1 MFASLNVLKEL
12 QKHYETNPKDPLKGI
27 IWHTQGSGKT
37 ALTYH
42 LTKLIRD
49 FFSPLNKKTK
59 FYFIVDR
66 LDLLEQ
72 AKNEFLKRGL
82 CAHEAENKEDL
93 SQKLKSSS
101 VFENPQGNDEIIV
114 VNIQKFKAPN
124 EEKSPNEDLSD
135 SAPKEIVSK
144 TELQE
149 AAKDNHDLQRVFI
162 IDEAHRSY
170 DPKGCFYANLIECD
184 KTAIK
189 IALTGTPLLE
199 DNAQDKATK
208 NTFGDYLHTYSYAES
223 IKDRHTLKLQLEII
237 EKSYK
242 EKLQAI
248 YRLLQE
254 SITIEDIEVK
264 KETIF
269 NHERYIKE
277 MLFYII
283 RDLLFFRLGNNDEN
297 LKAMVVCFSSK
308 QAKLANLLFN
318 EVQEKVLQE
327 NPNLKI
333 LKKLQSSLILHNEQ
347 EVKEKI
353 YSFKHEDTDIVFVFN
368 MLLTGFDLPS
378 LKRLYIHRELKDH
391 NLLQALARVNRS
403 YNNMSFGYLID
414 FVGIKENYDKT
425 TDDYLKELNQFNQS
439 DSNIKDN
446 LKDMFADR
454 KTLEKDIKNAY
465 DDLFNYPI
473 DDIEGMTSAIVSMS
487 EMNELLK
494 VSRAI
499 NTLKERYNL
508 IRTSNDEKILSL
520 KEKMDIEKISK
531 ISSMLHKKAKQLH
544 ALKNINEPKNP
555 NDLIVLEDLIAL
567 LDFKIEFKE
576 SKELHFKEREEISA
590 KQKQAKEMLEKI
602 PDQQDKEIQ
611 KFYKDFNKDE
621 KEDFFIT
628 LTDKRLPK
636 LAYDELLSYLFEK
649 HFNDNDLHLKLDIIF
664 NRISSNNAELF
675 NTTSTD
681 KTTIALFESIS
692 PYVNEE
698 SKRANFTRVLLDKL
712 KKFNFKQA
720 FLNLQNQQG
729 YDFFAPIFEYLIK
742 DYNNNSGGKYAEYYT
757 PLSIASIIAKLL
769 IDEPT
774 QSVKIYDPSAGTG
787 TLLMALAHQIG
798 TDSCTLYAQD
808 ISQKSLRMLKLNL
821 ILNDLTHSLKNAI
834 EGNTLTNPYHSKEC
848 KGKMDYIV
856 SNPPFKLDFSNE
868 HAEISQNKNDFFLGV
883 PNIPKN
889 DKSKMPIY
897 TLFFQHCL
905 NMLSNKGK
913 GAIIVP
919 TGFIS
924 AKSGIENKIVR
935 HLVDEKLVYGVVC
948 MPSQVFANTSTNVS
962 IIFFQKTPSAKEVVL
977 IDASKLGEEYTENKN
992 KKTRLRTSDI
1002 DLILETFNNKTP
1014 KADFC
1019 ALVSFDEIT
1028 EKNYSLNPGQYF
1040 IIEDTSEKISQAEFE
1055 NLMQQYSS
1063 ELTSLFD
1070 ESQSLQQEILETLKG
1085 VRFE

>member
-12 QKHYETNPKDPLKGI
+12 QKHYGTDPSPKDPLKGI

-49 FFSPLNKKTK
+49 FFSRSNLNKKTK

-72 AKNEFLKRGL
+72 AKNEFSKRGL
-82 CAHEAENKEDL
+82 CVHEAENKEDL
-93 SQKLKSSS
+93 SQKLKNSN
-101 VFENPQGNDEIIV
+101 VFEGSQGNDEIIV
-114 VNIQKFKAPN
+114 VNIQKFKSPN
-124 EEKSPNEDLSD
+124 EEKAPNEDPLD
-135 SAPKEIVSK
+135 SMPKEIISK

-149 AAKDNHDLQRVFI
+149 AAKDSHDLQRVFI

-208 NTFGDYLHTYSYAES
+208 KTFGDYLHTYSCAES
-223 IKDRHTLKLQLEII
+223 ISDRHTLKLQLEII

-277 MLFYII
+277 MLSYII
-283 RDLLFFRLGNNDEN
+283 RDLLNFRRVNNDEN
-297 LKAMVVCFSSK
+297 LKAMVVCFSSA
-308 QAKLANLLFN
+308 QAKLANWLFN

-327 NPNLKI
+327 NPNLRI
-333 LKKLQSSLILHNEQ
+333 LKKLQSSLILHDEQ

-368 MLLTGFDLPS
+368 MLLTGFDLPN

-391 NLLQALARVNRS
+391 NLLQALARVNRP

-425 TDDYLKELNQFNQS
+425 TDDYLKELNQFNQG

-454 KTLEKDIKNAY
+454 NILEKDIKNAY
-465 DDLFNYPI
+465 DDLFDYPI
-473 DDIEGMTSAIVSMS
+473 DDVEDMTSAIVGISGMS
-487 EMNELLK
+487 ELLK

-499 NTLKERYNL
+499 NTLKINYNL

-520 KEKMDIEKISK
+520 KEKIDIEKISK
-531 ISSMLHKKAKQLH
+531 ISSMLGKKAKQLH

-555 NDLIVLEDLIAL
+555 NDLMILEDLIAL

-576 SKELHFKEREEISA
+576 SKELRFKEKEEISA
-590 KQKQAKEMLEKI
+590 KYKQAKEMLEKI
-602 PDQQDKEIQ
+602 PDKQDKEVQKISKELSKLIQ
-611 KFYKDFNKDE
+611 EPLTNDNFDGISHSYSAIISQLKQHKEQTTNLLNKYNNDRAYV
-621 KEDFFIT
+621 IT
-628 LTDKRLPK
+628 HKRLHDR
-636 LAYDELLSYLFEK
+636 LMEE
-649 HFNDNDLHLKLDIIF
+649 N
-664 NRISSNNAELF
+664 IS
-675 NTTSTD
+675 
-681 KTTIALFESIS
+681 
-692 PYVNEE
+692 
-698 SKRANFTRVLLDKL
+698 
-712 KKFNFKQA
+712 
-720 FLNLQNQQG
+720 
-729 YDFFAPIFEYLIK
+729 
-742 DYNNNSGGKYAEYYT
+742 
-757 PLSIASIIAKLL
+757 
-769 IDEPT
+769 
-774 QSVKIYDPSAGTG
+774 
-787 TLLMALAHQIG
+787 
-798 TDSCTLYAQD
+798 
-808 ISQKSLRMLKLNL
+808 
-821 ILNDLTHSLKNAI
+821 
-834 EGNTLTNPYHSKEC
+834 
-848 KGKMDYIV
+848 
-856 SNPPFKLDFSNE
+856 
-868 HAEISQNKNDFFLGV
+868 NDFFLGV

-905 NMLSNKGK
+905 NMLSPKGK
-913 GAIIVP
+913 GAIVVP

-924 AKSGIENKIVR
+924 AKSGVENKIVR
-935 HLVDEKLVYGVVC
+935 HLVDERLVYGVVC
-948 MPSQVFANTSTNVS
+948 MPSQVFANTGTNVS
-962 IIFFQKTPSAKEVVL
+962 IIFFQKTPSAKEVIL

-992 KKTRLRTSDI
+992 KKTRLRPSDM
-1002 DLILETFNNKTP
+1002 DLILETFQKKT
-1014 KADFC
+1014 KKSDFC

-1040 IIEDTSEKISQAEFE
+1040 TIEDTSETISQAEFE
-1055 NLMQQYSS
+1055 NLMQHYSS
-1063 ELTSLFD
+1063 ELASLFD
-1070 ESQSLQQEILETLKG
+1070 ESQSLQQEILETLG
-1085 VRFE
+1085 NLNHD

>member
-49 FFSPLNKKTK
+49 FFSQSNLNKKTK

-82 CAHEAENKEDL
+82 CVHEAENKEDL
-93 SQKLKSSS
+93 SQKLKNSS

-124 EEKSPNEDLSD
+124 EEKAPNEDPS

-149 AAKDNHDLQRVFI
+149 ATKDNHDLQRVFI

-208 NTFGDYLHTYSYAES
+208 NTFGNYLHTYSCAES
-223 IKDRHTLKLQLEII
+223 ISDRHTLKLQLESI

-277 MLFYII
+277 MLSYII
-283 RDLLFFRLGNNDEN
+283 RDLLNFRCVNNDEN
-297 LKAMVVCFSSK
+297 LKAMVICFSSA
-308 QAKLANLLFN
+308 QAKLANLFFN

-333 LKKLQSSLILHNEQ
+333 LKKLQSSLILHDEQ

-353 YSFKHEDTDIVFVFN
+353 YSFKHEYMDIVFVFN
-368 MLLTGFDLPS
+368 MLLTGFDLPN

-391 NLLQALARVNRS
+391 NLLQALARVNRP

-439 DSNIKDN
+439 DSNIKNN

-454 KTLEKDIKNAY
+454 ETLEKDIKNAY

-473 DDIEGMTSAIVSMS
+473 DDVEAMTSAIVGMGA
-487 EMNELLK
+487 MNELLK
-494 VSRAI
+494 VSHAI
-499 NTLKERYNL
+499 NTLKINYNL
-508 IRTSNDEKILSL
+508 IRTSSDEKILSL

-544 ALKNINEPKNP
+544 VLKNINEPKNP
-555 NDLIVLEDLIAL
+555 NDLMILEDLIAL

-576 SKELHFKEREEISA
+576 SKELRFKEKEEISA
-590 KQKQAKEMLEKI
+590 KYKQAKEMLEKI
-602 PDQQDKEIQ
+602 PDKQDKEVQNIS
-611 KFYKDFNKDE
+611 
-621 KEDFFIT
+621 KELSKLLQEPLTNDNFDGISHSYSVIISQLKQHKEQTTNLLSKYNNDRAYVIT
-628 LTDKRLPK
+628 HKRLHDRLMEENISK
-636 LAYDELLSYLFEK
+636 GIFTLLS
-649 HFNDNDLHLKLDIIF
+649 
-664 NRISSNNAELF
+664 A
-675 NTTSTD
+675 
-681 KTTIALFESIS
+681 
-692 PYVNEE
+692 
-698 SKRANFTRVLLDKL
+698 L
-712 KKFNFKQA
+712 KKALDARIFK
-720 FLNLQNQQG
+720 
-729 YDFFAPIFEYLIK
+729 
-742 DYNNNSGGKYAEYYT
+742 
-757 PLSIASIIAKLL
+757 
-769 IDEPT
+769 
-774 QSVKIYDPSAGTG
+774 
-787 TLLMALAHQIG
+787 
-798 TDSCTLYAQD
+798 
-808 ISQKSLRMLKLNL
+808 R
-821 ILNDLTHSLKNAI
+821 
-834 EGNTLTNPYHSKEC
+834 
-848 KGKMDYIV
+848 
-856 SNPPFKLDFSNE
+856 
-868 HAEISQNKNDFFLGV
+868 
-883 PNIPKN
+883 
-889 DKSKMPIY
+889 
-897 TLFFQHCL
+897 
-905 NMLSNKGK
+905 
-913 GAIIVP
+913 
-919 TGFIS
+919 
-924 AKSGIENKIVR
+924 
-935 HLVDEKLVYGVVC
+935 
-948 MPSQVFANTSTNVS
+948 
-962 IIFFQKTPSAKEVVL
+962 
-977 IDASKLGEEYTENKN
+977 
-992 KKTRLRTSDI
+992 
-1002 DLILETFNNKTP
+1002 
-1014 KADFC
+1014 
-1019 ALVSFDEIT
+1019 
-1028 EKNYSLNPGQYF
+1028 
-1040 IIEDTSEKISQAEFE
+1040 
-1055 NLMQQYSS
+1055 
-1063 ELTSLFD
+1063 
-1070 ESQSLQQEILETLKG
+1070 QEILNEEDTLKTAIKVELRDAFKENPSLKDLQKEEKFIAQTLFNELTQNHHQG
-1085 VRFE
+1085 NLHA

>member
-12 QKHYETNPKDPLKGI
+12 QKHYESNPKDPLKGI

-82 CAHEAENKEDL
+82 CVHETENKEDL
-93 SQKLKSSS
+93 SQKLKNSS
-101 VFENPQGNDEIIV
+101 VFEGPQGNDEIIV

-124 EEKSPNEDLSD
+124 EEKAPNEDPS
-135 SAPKEIVSK
+135 STPKEIISK

-149 AAKDNHDLQRVFI
+149 ATKNNHDLQRVFI

-184 KTAIK
+184 KTAVK

-208 NTFGDYLHTYSYAES
+208 NTFGNYLHTYSYAES

-242 EKLQAI
+242 EKLQKI

-283 RDLLFFRLGNNDEN
+283 RDLLNFRRANNDEN
-297 LKAMVVCFSSK
+297 LKAMVVCFSSA
-308 QAKLANLLFN
+308 QAKLANLFFN

-333 LKKLQSSLILHNEQ
+333 LKQLQSSLILHDEQ

-353 YSFKHEDTDIVFVFN
+353 YSFKHKDTDIVFVFN

-473 DDIEGMTSAIVSMS
+473 DDIETMTSAIVSIS
-487 EMNELLK
+487 KMNELLK

-520 KEKMDIEKISK
+520 KEKIDIEKISK
-531 ISSMLHKKAKQLH
+531 ISSMLHQKAKHLH

-555 NDLIVLEDLIAL
+555 NDLMILEDLIAL

-576 SKELHFKEREEISA
+576 REELHFKEKEEISA
-590 KQKQAKEMLEKI
+590 KYKQAKEMLEKI
-602 PDQQDKEIQ
+602 PDKQDKEVQ
-611 KFYKDFNKDE
+611 KISKELSKLLQEPLTNDNFDGISHSYSAIISQLKQHKEQTTNLLNKYNNDRAYV
-621 KEDFFIT
+621 IT
-628 LTDKRLPK
+628 HKRL
-636 LAYDELLSYLFEK
+636 YDRFMEENISKGIFTLLSA
-649 HFNDNDLHLKLDIIF
+649 LKKALDE
-664 NRISSNNAELF
+664 RIS
-675 NTTSTD
+675 
-681 KTTIALFESIS
+681 
-692 PYVNEE
+692 
-698 SKRANFTRVLLDKL
+698 KR
-712 KKFNFKQA
+712 
-720 FLNLQNQQG
+720 
-729 YDFFAPIFEYLIK
+729 
-742 DYNNNSGGKYAEYYT
+742 
-757 PLSIASIIAKLL
+757 
-769 IDEPT
+769 
-774 QSVKIYDPSAGTG
+774 
-787 TLLMALAHQIG
+787 
-798 TDSCTLYAQD
+798 
-808 ISQKSLRMLKLNL
+808 
-821 ILNDLTHSLKNAI
+821 
-834 EGNTLTNPYHSKEC
+834 
-848 KGKMDYIV
+848 
-856 SNPPFKLDFSNE
+856 
-868 HAEISQNKNDFFLGV
+868 
-883 PNIPKN
+883 
-889 DKSKMPIY
+889 
-897 TLFFQHCL
+897 
-905 NMLSNKGK
+905 
-913 GAIIVP
+913 
-919 TGFIS
+919 
-924 AKSGIENKIVR
+924 
-935 HLVDEKLVYGVVC
+935 
-948 MPSQVFANTSTNVS
+948 
-962 IIFFQKTPSAKEVVL
+962 
-977 IDASKLGEEYTENKN
+977 
-992 KKTRLRTSDI
+992 
-1002 DLILETFNNKTP
+1002 
-1014 KADFC
+1014 
-1019 ALVSFDEIT
+1019 
-1028 EKNYSLNPGQYF
+1028 
-1040 IIEDTSEKISQAEFE
+1040 
-1055 NLMQQYSS
+1055 
-1063 ELTSLFD
+1063 
-1070 ESQSLQQEILETLKG
+1070 QEILNEETTLKTAIKVELRDAFNKNPSLKDLKKEEELIIQTLFNELPKNYNQG
-1085 VRFE
+1085 NLNA

>member
-124 EEKSPNEDLSD
+124 EEKTPNEDPSN
-135 SAPKEIVSK
+135 STPKEIISK

-149 AAKDNHDLQRVFI
+149 SIQNSRNLQRVFI

-184 KTAIK
+184 KTAVK

-199 DNAQDKATK
+199 DNVQDKATK
-208 NTFGDYLHTYSYAES
+208 NTFGNYLHTYSYTES
-223 IKDRHTLKLQLEII
+223 IKDRHTLKLQLETI
-237 EKSYK
+237 ETSYK
-242 EKLQAI
+242 EKLQEI

-254 SITIEDIEVK
+254 SITIEDTEVK

-269 NHERYIKE
+269 NDEKYINA
-277 MLFYII
+277 MLSYII
-283 RDLLFFRLGNNDEN
+283 RDLLNFRRSNDNER
-297 LKAMVVCFSSK
+297 LKAMVVCFSSA
-308 QAKLANLLFN
+308 QAKLANLFFN

-327 NPNLKI
+327 NPNLRI
-333 LKKLQSSLILHNEQ
+333 LNKLQSSLILHDEQ

-403 YNNMSFGYLID
+403 YKNMSLGYLID
-414 FVGIKENYDKT
+414 FVGIQENFDKT
-425 TDDYLKELNQFNQS
+425 TDDYLKELNRFNQS

-454 KTLEKDIKNAY
+454 NILEKDIKNAY
-465 DDLFNYPI
+465 DDLFDYPI
-473 DDIEGMTSAIVSMS
+473 DDVEGMTSAIVSIS

-508 IRTSNDEKILSL
+508 IRTSSDEKILSL

-531 ISSMLHKKAKQLH
+531 ISSMLHQKAKQLH

-576 SKELHFKEREEISA
+576 SKELHFKEKEEISA
-590 KQKQAKEMLEKI
+590 KYKQAKEMLEKI

-611 KFYKDFNKDE
+611 KFYKDFSKLLQTPATSQNFEEISHSYDAIISQLKQHKDQTTNLLNK
-621 KEDFFIT
+621 
-628 LTDKRLPK
+628 
-636 LAYDELLSYLFEK
+636 Y
-649 HFNDNDLHLKLDIIF
+649 DNDLSYVITHKRLHDRLMEENISKGIFTLLSALKKALDARIF
-664 NRISSNNAELF
+664 KRQEIL
-675 NTTSTD
+675 
-681 KTTIALFESIS
+681 
-692 PYVNEE
+692 NEE
-698 SKRANFTRVLLDKL
+698 
-712 KKFNFKQA
+712 
-720 FLNLQNQQG
+720 
-729 YDFFAPIFEYLIK
+729 
-742 DYNNNSGGKYAEYYT
+742 YY
-757 PLSIASIIAKLL
+757 
-769 IDEPT
+769 
-774 QSVKIYDPSAGTG
+774 
-787 TLLMALAHQIG
+787 
-798 TDSCTLYAQD
+798 
-808 ISQKSLRMLKLNL
+808 
-821 ILNDLTHSLKNAI
+821 LKNAI
-834 EGNTLTNPYHSKEC
+834 NAELNNAFKKDPSLKDLEKE
-848 KGKMDYIV
+848 KELIV
-856 SNPPFKLDFSNE
+856 Q
-868 HAEISQNKNDFFLGV
+868 I
-883 PNIPKN
+883 
-889 DKSKMPIY
+889 
-897 TLFFQHCL
+897 LF
-905 NMLSNKGK
+905 N
-913 GAIIVP
+913 
-919 TGFIS
+919 
-924 AKSGIENKIVR
+924 
-935 HLVDEKLVYGVVC
+935 
-948 MPSQVFANTSTNVS
+948 
-962 IIFFQKTPSAKEVVL
+962 
-977 IDASKLGEEYTENKN
+977 
-992 KKTRLRTSDI
+992 
-1002 DLILETFNNKTP
+1002 
-1014 KADFC
+1014 
-1019 ALVSFDEIT
+1019 
-1028 EKNYSLNPGQYF
+1028 
-1040 IIEDTSEKISQAEFE
+1040 
-1055 NLMQQYSS
+1055 
-1063 ELTSLFD
+1063 ELT
-1070 ESQSLQQEILETLKG
+1070 QNHHQG
-1085 VRFE
+1085 NPHA

>member
-12 QKHYETNPKDPLKGI
+12 QKHYETDPKDPLKGI

-49 FFSPLNKKTK
+49 FFSPLGKKTK

-124 EEKSPNEDLSD
+124 EEKAPNEDPSN

-149 AAKDNHDLQRVFI
+149 SIQNSRNLQRVFI

-184 KTAIK
+184 KTAVK

-208 NTFGDYLHTYSYAES
+208 KTFGNYLHTYSYAES

-264 KETIF
+264 KERIF
-269 NHERYIKE
+269 NHEKYIKA
-277 MLFYII
+277 MLYYII
-283 RDLLFFRLGNNDEN
+283 RDLLNFRRVNNDEN
-297 LKAMVVCFSSK
+297 LKAMVVCFSSA
-308 QAKLANLLFN
+308 QAKLANLFFN

-333 LKKLQSSLILHNEQ
+333 LKKLQSSLILHDEQ

-353 YSFKHEDTDIVFVFN
+353 YSFKHENTDIVFVFN
-368 MLLTGFDLPS
+368 MLLTGFDLPN

-439 DSNIKDN
+439 NSNIKDN

-454 KTLEKDIKNAY
+454 NILEKDIKNAY

-473 DDIEGMTSAIVSMS
+473 DDVEDMTSAIVGIS

-494 VSRAI
+494 VSRTI

-508 IRTSNDEKILSL
+508 IRTSNDKKILSL

-531 ISSMLHKKAKQLH
+531 ISSMLHKKAKHLH

-555 NDLIVLEDLIAL
+555 NDLIILEDLIAL

-576 SKELHFKEREEISA
+576 SKELRFKEKEEISA
-590 KQKQAKEMLEKI
+590 KYKQAKEMLEKI
-602 PDQQDKEIQ
+602 PDKQDKEIQ
-611 KFYKDFNKDE
+611 KISKDLSKLLQTPATSQNFEEISHSYSAIISQLKQHKDQTTNLLS
-621 KEDFFIT
+621 KYNNDRAYMIT
-628 LTDKRLPK
+628 HKRLHDRLMEENISK
-636 LAYDELLSYLFEK
+636 GIFTLLS
-649 HFNDNDLHLKLDIIF
+649 
-664 NRISSNNAELF
+664 A
-675 NTTSTD
+675 
-681 KTTIALFESIS
+681 
-692 PYVNEE
+692 
-698 SKRANFTRVLLDKL
+698 L
-712 KKFNFKQA
+712 KKALDARIFKRQ
-720 FLNLQNQQG
+720 
-729 YDFFAPIFEYLIK
+729 E
-742 DYNNNSGGKYAEYYT
+742 
-757 PLSIASIIAKLL
+757 
-769 IDEPT
+769 
-774 QSVKIYDPSAGTG
+774 
-787 TLLMALAHQIG
+787 
-798 TDSCTLYAQD
+798 
-808 ISQKSLRMLKLNL
+808 
-821 ILNDLTHSLKNAI
+821 ILNEGYYLKNAI
-834 EGNTLTNPYHSKEC
+834 KAELNDAFKKDPSLKDLEKE
-848 KGKMDYIV
+848 KELIV
-856 SNPPFKLDFSNE
+856 
-868 HAEISQNKNDFFLGV
+868 Q
-883 PNIPKN
+883 
-889 DKSKMPIY
+889 
-897 TLFFQHCL
+897 TLF
-905 NMLSNKGK
+905 N
-913 GAIIVP
+913 
-919 TGFIS
+919 
-924 AKSGIENKIVR
+924 
-935 HLVDEKLVYGVVC
+935 
-948 MPSQVFANTSTNVS
+948 
-962 IIFFQKTPSAKEVVL
+962 
-977 IDASKLGEEYTENKN
+977 
-992 KKTRLRTSDI
+992 
-1002 DLILETFNNKTP
+1002 
-1014 KADFC
+1014 
-1019 ALVSFDEIT
+1019 
-1028 EKNYSLNPGQYF
+1028 
-1040 IIEDTSEKISQAEFE
+1040 
-1055 NLMQQYSS
+1055 
-1063 ELTSLFD
+1063 ELT
-1070 ESQSLQQEILETLKG
+1070 QNHHQG
-1085 VRFE
+1085 NPHA

>member
-49 FFSPLNKKTK
+49 FFSQSNLNKKTK

-72 AKNEFLKRGL
+72 AKSEFSKRGL
-82 CAHEAENKEDL
+82 CVHEAENKEDL
-93 SQKLKSSS
+93 SQKLKNSS
-101 VFENPQGNDEIIV
+101 VFEGSQGNDEIIV

-124 EEKSPNEDLSD
+124 EDISN

-149 AAKDNHDLQRVFI
+149 ATKDSHDLQRVFI

-208 NTFGDYLHTYSYAES
+208 NTFGNYLHTYSYAES

-242 EKLQAI
+242 EKLQEI

-264 KETIF
+264 KEFIF

-277 MLFYII
+277 MLYYII
-283 RDLLFFRLGNNDEN
+283 RDLLNFRRVNNDKN
-297 LKAMVVCFSSK
+297 LKAMVICFSSA
-308 QAKLANLLFN
+308 QAKLANLFFN

-333 LKKLQSSLILHNEQ
+333 LKKLQSSLILHDEQ

-353 YSFKHEDTDIVFVFN
+353 HSFKHKDTDIVFVFN
-368 MLLTGFDLPS
+368 MLLTGFDLPN

-403 YNNMSFGYLID
+403 YKNMSFGYLID

-454 KTLEKDIKNAY
+454 NILEKDIKNAY

-473 DDIEGMTSAIVSMS
+473 DDIEAMTSAIVNISKMS
-487 EMNELLK
+487 ELLK

-508 IRTSNDEKILSL
+508 IRTSNDKKILSL
-520 KEKMDIEKISK
+520 KEKMDIEKIHK
-531 ISSMLHKKAKQLH
+531 ISSMLHKKAKHLH

-576 SKELHFKEREEISA
+576 SKELRFKEKKEINA
-590 KQKQAKEMLEKI
+590 KYKQAKEMLEKI
-602 PDQQDKEIQ
+602 PDKQDKEIQ
-611 KFYKDFNKDE
+611 KISKELSKLIQTPATSQNFDGISHSYSAIISQLKQHQEQTTHLLNK
-621 KEDFFIT
+621 
-628 LTDKRLPK
+628 
-636 LAYDELLSYLFEK
+636 Y
-649 HFNDNDLHLKLDIIF
+649 DNDLAYAITHKRLHERLHKRLMEENISDPVGIFTILSALKSAIDE
-664 NRISSNNAELF
+664 RIS
-675 NTTSTD
+675 
-681 KTTIALFESIS
+681 
-692 PYVNEE
+692 
-698 SKRANFTRVLLDKL
+698 KR
-712 KKFNFKQA
+712 
-720 FLNLQNQQG
+720 
-729 YDFFAPIFEYLIK
+729 
-742 DYNNNSGGKYAEYYT
+742 
-757 PLSIASIIAKLL
+757 
-769 IDEPT
+769 
-774 QSVKIYDPSAGTG
+774 
-787 TLLMALAHQIG
+787 
-798 TDSCTLYAQD
+798 
-808 ISQKSLRMLKLNL
+808 
-821 ILNDLTHSLKNAI
+821 
-834 EGNTLTNPYHSKEC
+834 
-848 KGKMDYIV
+848 
-856 SNPPFKLDFSNE
+856 
-868 HAEISQNKNDFFLGV
+868 
-883 PNIPKN
+883 
-889 DKSKMPIY
+889 
-897 TLFFQHCL
+897 
-905 NMLSNKGK
+905 
-913 GAIIVP
+913 
-919 TGFIS
+919 
-924 AKSGIENKIVR
+924 
-935 HLVDEKLVYGVVC
+935 
-948 MPSQVFANTSTNVS
+948 
-962 IIFFQKTPSAKEVVL
+962 
-977 IDASKLGEEYTENKN
+977 
-992 KKTRLRTSDI
+992 
-1002 DLILETFNNKTP
+1002 
-1014 KADFC
+1014 
-1019 ALVSFDEIT
+1019 
-1028 EKNYSLNPGQYF
+1028 
-1040 IIEDTSEKISQAEFE
+1040 
-1055 NLMQQYSS
+1055 
-1063 ELTSLFD
+1063 
-1070 ESQSLQQEILETLKG
+1070 QEILNEETTLKTAIKAELRDAFKEYPSLKDLQKEKEFITQTLFNELTQNHHQG
-1085 VRFE
+1085 NLNA

>member
-124 EEKSPNEDLSD
+124 EEKSPNEDPSN
-135 SAPKEIVSK
+135 SAPKEIISK

-149 AAKDNHDLQRVFI
+149 SIQNSRNLQRVFI

-208 NTFGDYLHTYSYAES
+208 NTFGNYLHTYSYTES
-223 IKDRHTLKLQLEII
+223 IKDRHTLKLQLETI
-237 EKSYK
+237 ETSYK
-242 EKLQAI
+242 EKLQEI

-269 NHERYIKE
+269 NDEKYIKE

-297 LKAMVVCFSSK
+297 LKAMVVCFSSA
-308 QAKLANLLFN
+308 QARLANLFFN

-327 NPNLKI
+327 NPNLRI
-333 LKKLQSSLILHNEQ
+333 LKKLQSSLILHDEQ

-353 YSFKHEDTDIVFVFN
+353 HSFKHEDTDIVFVFN

-414 FVGIKENYDKT
+414 FVGIQENFDKT
-425 TDDYLKELNQFNQS
+425 TDDYLKELNRFNQSGAHS
-439 DSNIKDN
+439 DSNIKDI
-446 LKDMFADR
+446 FADR

-473 DDIEGMTSAIVSMS
+473 DDVEDMTSAIVNISA
-487 EMNELLK
+487 MNELLK
-494 VSRAI
+494 VSHAI

-508 IRTSNDEKILSL
+508 IRTSSDEKILSL
-520 KEKMDIEKISK
+520 KEKMDIEKINK
-531 ISSMLHKKAKQLH
+531 ISSMLHQKAKQLH
-544 ALKNINEPKNP
+544 ALKNINDPKNP

-576 SKELHFKEREEISA
+576 RKELRFKEREEISA
-590 KQKQAKEMLEKI
+590 KQKQAKEILEKI

-611 KFYKDFNKDE
+611 KFYKDFSKLLQTPATSQNFEEISHSYDAIISQLKQHKEQTTNLLNK
-621 KEDFFIT
+621 
-628 LTDKRLPK
+628 
-636 LAYDELLSYLFEK
+636 Y
-649 HFNDNDLHLKLDIIF
+649 DNDLSYAITHKRLHERLIMEENISNQEGIFTLLIALKKALDA
-664 NRISSNNAELF
+664 RISKRQEIL
-675 NTTSTD
+675 
-681 KTTIALFESIS
+681 
-692 PYVNEE
+692 NEE
-698 SKRANFTRVLLDKL
+698 T
-712 KKFNFKQA
+712 
-720 FLNLQNQQG
+720 
-729 YDFFAPIFEYLIK
+729 
-742 DYNNNSGGKYAEYYT
+742 T
-757 PLSIASIIAKLL
+757 
-769 IDEPT
+769 
-774 QSVKIYDPSAGTG
+774 
-787 TLLMALAHQIG
+787 
-798 TDSCTLYAQD
+798 
-808 ISQKSLRMLKLNL
+808 
-821 ILNDLTHSLKNAI
+821 LKNAI
-834 EGNTLTNPYHSKEC
+834 KVELR
-848 KGKMDYIV
+848 DA
-856 SNPPFKLDFSNE
+856 F
-868 HAEISQNKNDFFLGV
+868 NKNPSLKDLEKEKEFITQTLFNEL
-883 PNIPKN
+883 PKN
-889 DKSKMPIY
+889 Y
-897 TLFFQHCL
+897 NQGNL
-905 NMLSNKGK
+905 N
-913 GAIIVP
+913 A
-919 TGFIS
+919 
-924 AKSGIENKIVR
+924 
-935 HLVDEKLVYGVVC
+935 
-948 MPSQVFANTSTNVS
+948 
-962 IIFFQKTPSAKEVVL
+962 
-977 IDASKLGEEYTENKN
+977 
-992 KKTRLRTSDI
+992 
-1002 DLILETFNNKTP
+1002 
-1014 KADFC
+1014 
-1019 ALVSFDEIT
+1019 
-1028 EKNYSLNPGQYF
+1028 
-1040 IIEDTSEKISQAEFE
+1040 
-1055 NLMQQYSS
+1055 
-1063 ELTSLFD
+1063 
-1070 ESQSLQQEILETLKG
+1070 
-1085 VRFE
+1085 

>member
-49 FFSPLNKKTK
+49 FFSRSNLNKKTK

-82 CAHEAENKEDL
+82 EVHEAENKEDL
-93 SQKLKSSS
+93 SQKLKNSS
-101 VFENPQGNDEIIV
+101 VFEGPQGNDEIIV

-124 EEKSPNEDLSD
+124 EDPS
-135 SAPKEIVSK
+135 SAPKEIISK

-149 AAKDNHDLQRVFI
+149 ATKDNHDLQRVFI

-184 KTAIK
+184 KTAVK

-208 NTFGDYLHTYSYAES
+208 KTFGNYLHTYSYTES
-223 IKDRHTLKLQLEII
+223 IKDGHTLTLQLEII

-242 EKLQAI
+242 EKLQEI

-283 RDLLFFRLGNNDEN
+283 RDLLNSRRVNNDEN
-297 LKAMVVCFSSK
+297 LKAMVVCFSSA

-333 LKKLQSSLILHNEQ
+333 LKKLQSSLILHDEQ

-353 YSFKHEDTDIVFVFN
+353 YSFKHGDTDIVFVFN

-454 KTLEKDIKNAY
+454 ETLEKDIKNAY

-473 DDIEGMTSAIVSMS
+473 DDIEAMTSTIVNISA
-487 EMNELLK
+487 MNELLK
-494 VSRAI
+494 VSQAI

-520 KEKMDIEKISK
+520 KEKMDIEKINK
-531 ISSMLHKKAKQLH
+531 ISSMLHQKAKQLH

-576 SKELHFKEREEISA
+576 RKELHFKEKEEISA
-590 KQKQAKEMLEKI
+590 KYKQAKEMLEKI
-602 PDQQDKEIQ
+602 PDKQDKEIQ
-611 KFYKDFNKDE
+611 KFYKDFSKLLQTPATSQNFEEISHSYDAIISQLKQHKEQTTHLLNK
-621 KEDFFIT
+621 
-628 LTDKRLPK
+628 
-636 LAYDELLSYLFEK
+636 Y
-649 HFNDNDLHLKLDIIF
+649 DNDLSYAITHQHLHKRLMEQNIDNPAGIF
-664 NRISSNNAELF
+664 TLLSALKKAIDARIFKRQEIL
-675 NTTSTD
+675 
-681 KTTIALFESIS
+681 
-692 PYVNEE
+692 NEE
-698 SKRANFTRVLLDKL
+698 
-712 KKFNFKQA
+712 
-720 FLNLQNQQG
+720 
-729 YDFFAPIFEYLIK
+729 
-742 DYNNNSGGKYAEYYT
+742 YY
-757 PLSIASIIAKLL
+757 
-769 IDEPT
+769 
-774 QSVKIYDPSAGTG
+774 
-787 TLLMALAHQIG
+787 
-798 TDSCTLYAQD
+798 
-808 ISQKSLRMLKLNL
+808 
-821 ILNDLTHSLKNAI
+821 LKNAI
-834 EGNTLTNPYHSKEC
+834 KAELNDAFKKDPSLKDLEKE
-848 KGKMDYIV
+848 KELIV
-856 SNPPFKLDFSNE
+856 
-868 HAEISQNKNDFFLGV
+868 Q
-883 PNIPKN
+883 
-889 DKSKMPIY
+889 
-897 TLFFQHCL
+897 TLF
-905 NMLSNKGK
+905 N
-913 GAIIVP
+913 
-919 TGFIS
+919 
-924 AKSGIENKIVR
+924 
-935 HLVDEKLVYGVVC
+935 
-948 MPSQVFANTSTNVS
+948 
-962 IIFFQKTPSAKEVVL
+962 
-977 IDASKLGEEYTENKN
+977 
-992 KKTRLRTSDI
+992 
-1002 DLILETFNNKTP
+1002 
-1014 KADFC
+1014 
-1019 ALVSFDEIT
+1019 
-1028 EKNYSLNPGQYF
+1028 
-1040 IIEDTSEKISQAEFE
+1040 
-1055 NLMQQYSS
+1055 
-1063 ELTSLFD
+1063 ELTQNHHQGNSHA
-1070 ESQSLQQEILETLKG
+1070 
-1085 VRFE
+1085 

>member
-1 MFASLNVLKEL
+1 MPYNEITRVQIPALMHLAKLGYDFINSKENKPNLDTATNILTDSFTQAFERLNPNKNAKDVLAEMKKRLNYDDLGKSFYEYLLKSENQIIDFDNPNNNLYEMMTELPYKSLRTDITLFINGLPLVNIEVKQPYAGQGIKEERNRHIKRYKNPENKVFYNLAQIWLFSDNLPYDENNPDQGAFYSASYSPIFQRFIEADKPDITPPPPENDQNHQNHQNHRSLEEIQKCILNEFNLKDTDTLESPKDTPTNSLLTSFCSQKRLCFILKYGISFLQEKSEFKKHIWRYAQMFASLNVLKEL
-12 QKHYETNPKDPLKGI
+12 QKHYGTNPNPKDPLKGI

-49 FFSPLNKKTK
+49 FFSPLGKKTK

-82 CAHEAENKEDL
+82 QAHEAKNKEDL

-124 EEKSPNEDLSD
+124 EEKAPNEDPS
-135 SAPKEIVSK
+135 SAPKEIISK

-149 AAKDNHDLQRVFI
+149 LTQNSHDLQRVFI

-208 NTFGDYLHTYSYAES
+208 NTFGNYLHAYSYAES

-283 RDLLFFRLGNNDEN
+283 RDLLNFRRVNNDEN
-297 LKAMVVCFSSK
+297 LKAMVVCFSSA

-327 NPNLKI
+327 NPNLRI
-333 LKKLQSSLILHNEQ
+333 LKKLQSSLILHDEQ

-353 YSFKHEDTDIVFVFN
+353 YSFKHGDTDIVFVFN
-368 MLLTGFDLPS
+368 MLLTGFDLPN

-439 DSNIKDN
+439 DSNVKDN

-454 KTLEKDIKNAY
+454 EVLEKDIKNAY

-473 DDIEGMTSAIVSMS
+473 DDIEAMTSTIVNISK
-487 EMNELLK
+487 MNELLK

-520 KEKMDIEKISK
+520 KEKIDIEKISK
-531 ISSMLHKKAKQLH
+531 ISSMLGKKAKQLH

-576 SKELHFKEREEISA
+576 SKELHFKEKEEISA
-590 KQKQAKEMLEKI
+590 KYKQAKEMLEKI
-602 PDQQDKEIQ
+602 PDKQDKEVQKISKDLSKLIQ
-611 KFYKDFNKDE
+611 EPLTNHNFDGISHSYSAIISQLKQHKEQTTNLLNKYNNDRAYV
-621 KEDFFIT
+621 IT
-628 LTDKRLPK
+628 HKRLHDRLMEENISK
-636 LAYDELLSYLFEK
+636 GIFTLLSE
-649 HFNDNDLHLKLDIIF
+649 LKKAIDE
-664 NRISSNNAELF
+664 RIS
-675 NTTSTD
+675 
-681 KTTIALFESIS
+681 
-692 PYVNEE
+692 
-698 SKRANFTRVLLDKL
+698 KR
-712 KKFNFKQA
+712 
-720 FLNLQNQQG
+720 
-729 YDFFAPIFEYLIK
+729 
-742 DYNNNSGGKYAEYYT
+742 
-757 PLSIASIIAKLL
+757 
-769 IDEPT
+769 
-774 QSVKIYDPSAGTG
+774 
-787 TLLMALAHQIG
+787 
-798 TDSCTLYAQD
+798 
-808 ISQKSLRMLKLNL
+808 
-821 ILNDLTHSLKNAI
+821 
-834 EGNTLTNPYHSKEC
+834 
-848 KGKMDYIV
+848 
-856 SNPPFKLDFSNE
+856 
-868 HAEISQNKNDFFLGV
+868 
-883 PNIPKN
+883 
-889 DKSKMPIY
+889 
-897 TLFFQHCL
+897 
-905 NMLSNKGK
+905 
-913 GAIIVP
+913 
-919 TGFIS
+919 
-924 AKSGIENKIVR
+924 
-935 HLVDEKLVYGVVC
+935 
-948 MPSQVFANTSTNVS
+948 
-962 IIFFQKTPSAKEVVL
+962 
-977 IDASKLGEEYTENKN
+977 
-992 KKTRLRTSDI
+992 
-1002 DLILETFNNKTP
+1002 
-1014 KADFC
+1014 
-1019 ALVSFDEIT
+1019 
-1028 EKNYSLNPGQYF
+1028 
-1040 IIEDTSEKISQAEFE
+1040 
-1055 NLMQQYSS
+1055 
-1063 ELTSLFD
+1063 
-1070 ESQSLQQEILETLKG
+1070 QEILEEKDYLENAIKVELREVFKKNPSLKDLEKETELIIQTLFNELTQNHHQG
-1085 VRFE
+1085 NSHAQ

>member
-1 MFASLNVLKEL
+1 MPYNEITRVQIPALMHLAKLGYNFISQKDKPNLDTATNILTDSFTQAFNQLNPNPTKNAKETLIEMKKRLNYDDLGKSFYEYLLKSEHQILDFDNPNNNLYEMMAELPYKSFRPDTTLFINGLPLVNIEVKQPYAEKGIKEEKDRHIKRYENPENKVFYNLAQIWLFSDNLPYDENNPDQGAFYSASYSPIFQRFVEANKLDITPPPRKNDENHQNHQNHRSLEEIQKSVLNEFNLKDTDTLKSPKDTPTNSLLTSFCSKKRLCFILKYGISFLKEKSEFKKHIWRYAQMFASLNVLKEL

-124 EEKSPNEDLSD
+124 EEKDPNEDPSN

-149 AAKDNHDLQRVFI
+149 SIQNSRNLQRVFI

-208 NTFGDYLHTYSYAES
+208 NTFGNYLHTYSYTES
-223 IKDRHTLKLQLEII
+223 IKDKHTLKLQLESI
-237 EKSYK
+237 ETSYK
-242 EKLQAI
+242 EKLQEI

-254 SITIEDIEVK
+254 SITIEDTEVK

-269 NHERYIKE
+269 NDEKYINA

-283 RDLLFFRLGNNDEN
+283 RDLLDFRRLNDDER

-308 QAKLANLLFN
+308 QARLANCLFN
-318 EVQEKVLQE
+318 EVQERVLQE
-327 NPNLKI
+327 NPNLRI
-333 LKKLQSSLILHNEQ
+333 LNKLKSSLILHDEQ

-353 YSFKHEDTDIVFVFN
+353 YSFKHKDTDIVFVFN
-368 MLLTGFDLPS
+368 MLLTGFDLPN

-391 NLLQALARVNRS
+391 NLLQALARVNRP

-439 DSNIKDN
+439 NSNIKDN

-454 KTLEKDIKNAY
+454 NILEKDIKNAY

-473 DDIEGMTSAIVSMS
+473 DDIEAMTSTIVGIS

-494 VSRAI
+494 VSHAI

-508 IRTSNDEKILSL
+508 IRTSSDEKILSL

-555 NDLIVLEDLIAL
+555 NDLMILEDLIAL

-576 SKELHFKEREEISA
+576 SKELRFKEKEEISA
-590 KQKQAKEMLEKI
+590 KYKQAKEMLEKI
-602 PDQQDKEIQ
+602 PDKQDKEVQKISKELSKLIQ
-611 KFYKDFNKDE
+611 EPLTNHNFDGISHSYSVIISQLKQHKEQTTNLLNKYNNDRAYV
-621 KEDFFIT
+621 IT
-628 LTDKRLPK
+628 HKRLHDRLMEQNIYNP
-636 LAYDELLSYLFEK
+636 AGIFTLLSA
-649 HFNDNDLHLKLDIIF
+649 LKKAIDGRIF
-664 NRISSNNAELF
+664 KRQEIL
-675 NTTSTD
+675 
-681 KTTIALFESIS
+681 
-692 PYVNEE
+692 NEE
-698 SKRANFTRVLLDKL
+698 
-712 KKFNFKQA
+712 
-720 FLNLQNQQG
+720 
-729 YDFFAPIFEYLIK
+729 
-742 DYNNNSGGKYAEYYT
+742 YY
-757 PLSIASIIAKLL
+757 
-769 IDEPT
+769 
-774 QSVKIYDPSAGTG
+774 
-787 TLLMALAHQIG
+787 
-798 TDSCTLYAQD
+798 
-808 ISQKSLRMLKLNL
+808 
-821 ILNDLTHSLKNAI
+821 LKNAI
-834 EGNTLTNPYHSKEC
+834 KAELNDAFKKDPSLKDLEKE
-848 KGKMDYIV
+848 KELIV
-856 SNPPFKLDFSNE
+856 
-868 HAEISQNKNDFFLGV
+868 Q
-883 PNIPKN
+883 
-889 DKSKMPIY
+889 
-897 TLFFQHCL
+897 TLF
-905 NMLSNKGK
+905 N
-913 GAIIVP
+913 
-919 TGFIS
+919 
-924 AKSGIENKIVR
+924 
-935 HLVDEKLVYGVVC
+935 
-948 MPSQVFANTSTNVS
+948 
-962 IIFFQKTPSAKEVVL
+962 
-977 IDASKLGEEYTENKN
+977 
-992 KKTRLRTSDI
+992 
-1002 DLILETFNNKTP
+1002 
-1014 KADFC
+1014 
-1019 ALVSFDEIT
+1019 
-1028 EKNYSLNPGQYF
+1028 
-1040 IIEDTSEKISQAEFE
+1040 
-1055 NLMQQYSS
+1055 
-1063 ELTSLFD
+1063 ELTQNHHQGNSHA
-1070 ESQSLQQEILETLKG
+1070 
-1085 VRFE
+1085 

>member
-1 MFASLNVLKEL
+1 PPPENDESHQNHRSLEELQKRILKEFNLKDTDTPKSPKDTPTNPFLTSFCSPKRLCFILKYGISFLKEKSEFKKHIWRYAQMFASLNVLKGL

-82 CAHEAENKEDL
+82 CVHEAENKEDL
-93 SQKLKSSS
+93 SQKLKNAS
-101 VFENPQGNDEIIV
+101 VFEGPQGNDEIIV
-114 VNIQKFKAPN
+114 VNIQKFKSPN
-124 EEKSPNEDLSD
+124 EEKAPNEDPS

-149 AAKDNHDLQRVFI
+149 ATKDNHDLQRVFI

-208 NTFGDYLHTYSYAES
+208 NTFGNYLHTYSYAES

-242 EKLQAI
+242 EKLQKI

-277 MLFYII
+277 MLYYII
-283 RDLLFFRLGNNDEN
+283 RDLLNFRRVNNDEN
-297 LKAMVVCFSSK
+297 LKAMVVCFSST
-308 QAKLANLLFN
+308 QARLANLLFN

-333 LKKLQSSLILHNEQ
+333 LKKLQSSLILHDKQ

-454 KTLEKDIKNAY
+454 EVLEKDIKNAY
-465 DDLFNYPI
+465 DDLFDYPI
-473 DDIEGMTSAIVSMS
+473 DDIEAMTSTIVNISGMS
-487 EMNELLK
+487 ELLK
-494 VSRAI
+494 VSQAI

-508 IRTSNDEKILSL
+508 IRTSSDEKILSL

-531 ISSMLHKKAKQLH
+531 ISSMLSKKAKQLH

-555 NDLIVLEDLIAL
+555 NDLMILEDLIAL

-576 SKELHFKEREEISA
+576 SKELHFKEKEEISA
-590 KQKQAKEMLEKI
+590 KYKQAKEMLEKI
-602 PDQQDKEIQ
+602 PDKQDKEVQKISKDLSKLIQ
-611 KFYKDFNKDE
+611 EPLTNHNFDGISHSYSVIISQLKQHKEQTTNLFNKYNNDRAYV
-621 KEDFFIT
+621 IT
-628 LTDKRLPK
+628 HKRLHDRLMEENVSK
-636 LAYDELLSYLFEK
+636 GILTLLS
-649 HFNDNDLHLKLDIIF
+649 
-664 NRISSNNAELF
+664 
-675 NTTSTD
+675 T
-681 KTTIALFESIS
+681 
-692 PYVNEE
+692 
-698 SKRANFTRVLLDKL
+698 L
-712 KKFNFKQA
+712 KKALDARIFK
-720 FLNLQNQQG
+720 
-729 YDFFAPIFEYLIK
+729 
-742 DYNNNSGGKYAEYYT
+742 
-757 PLSIASIIAKLL
+757 
-769 IDEPT
+769 
-774 QSVKIYDPSAGTG
+774 
-787 TLLMALAHQIG
+787 
-798 TDSCTLYAQD
+798 
-808 ISQKSLRMLKLNL
+808 R
-821 ILNDLTHSLKNAI
+821 
-834 EGNTLTNPYHSKEC
+834 
-848 KGKMDYIV
+848 
-856 SNPPFKLDFSNE
+856 
-868 HAEISQNKNDFFLGV
+868 
-883 PNIPKN
+883 
-889 DKSKMPIY
+889 
-897 TLFFQHCL
+897 
-905 NMLSNKGK
+905 
-913 GAIIVP
+913 
-919 TGFIS
+919 
-924 AKSGIENKIVR
+924 
-935 HLVDEKLVYGVVC
+935 
-948 MPSQVFANTSTNVS
+948 
-962 IIFFQKTPSAKEVVL
+962 
-977 IDASKLGEEYTENKN
+977 
-992 KKTRLRTSDI
+992 
-1002 DLILETFNNKTP
+1002 
-1014 KADFC
+1014 
-1019 ALVSFDEIT
+1019 
-1028 EKNYSLNPGQYF
+1028 
-1040 IIEDTSEKISQAEFE
+1040 
-1055 NLMQQYSS
+1055 
-1063 ELTSLFD
+1063 
-1070 ESQSLQQEILETLKG
+1070 QEILNEETTLKTAIKVELRDAFNKNPSLKDLEKEKEFITQTLFNELTQNYHQG
-1085 VRFE
+1085 NLNA

>member
-12 QKHYETNPKDPLKGI
+12 QKHYKTNPKDPLKGI

-101 VFENPQGNDEIIV
+101 VFEGPQGNDEIIV

-124 EEKSPNEDLSD
+124 EDLSN
-135 SAPKEIVSK
+135 SAPKEIISK

-149 AAKDNHDLQRVFI
+149 ATKDNHDLQRVFI

-184 KTAIK
+184 KTAVK

-208 NTFGDYLHTYSYAES
+208 NTFGNYLHTYSYTES
-223 IKDRHTLKLQLEII
+223 IKDKHTLKLQLESI

-242 EKLQAI
+242 EKLQAT

-283 RDLLFFRLGNNDEN
+283 RDLLNFRRVNNDEN
-297 LKAMVVCFSSK
+297 LKAMVVCFSSA
-308 QAKLANLLFN
+308 QAKLANLFFN

-333 LKKLQSSLILHNEQ
+333 LKKLQSNLILHDEQ

-353 YSFKHEDTDIVFVFN
+353 HSFKHEDTDIVFVFN

-414 FVGIKENYDKT
+414 FVGIQENFDKT
-425 TDDYLKELNQFNQS
+425 TDDYLKELNRFNQSGAHS
-439 DSNIKDN
+439 DSNIKDI
-446 LKDMFADR
+446 FADR
-454 KTLEKDIKNAY
+454 KTLEEDIKNAY

-473 DDIEGMTSAIVSMS
+473 DDIEAMTSAIVNISA
-487 EMNELLK
+487 MNELLK
-494 VSRAI
+494 VSHAI

-520 KEKMDIEKISK
+520 KEKMDIEKINK
-531 ISSMLHKKAKQLH
+531 ISSMLHKKAKHLH

-555 NDLIVLEDLIAL
+555 NDLMILEDLIAL

-576 SKELHFKEREEISA
+576 RKELRFKEQEEISA
-590 KQKQAKEMLEKI
+590 KQKQAKEILEKI

-611 KFYKDFNKDE
+611 KFYKDFSKLLQTPATSQNFEEISHSYDAIISQLKQHKEQTTHLLNK
-621 KEDFFIT
+621 
-628 LTDKRLPK
+628 
-636 LAYDELLSYLFEK
+636 Y
-649 HFNDNDLHLKLDIIF
+649 DNDLSYAITHQCLHKRLMEQNISNQTGIFTLLSALKSAIDARIF
-664 NRISSNNAELF
+664 KRQEIL
-675 NTTSTD
+675 
-681 KTTIALFESIS
+681 
-692 PYVNEE
+692 NEE
-698 SKRANFTRVLLDKL
+698 
-712 KKFNFKQA
+712 
-720 FLNLQNQQG
+720 
-729 YDFFAPIFEYLIK
+729 
-742 DYNNNSGGKYAEYYT
+742 YY
-757 PLSIASIIAKLL
+757 
-769 IDEPT
+769 
-774 QSVKIYDPSAGTG
+774 
-787 TLLMALAHQIG
+787 
-798 TDSCTLYAQD
+798 
-808 ISQKSLRMLKLNL
+808 
-821 ILNDLTHSLKNAI
+821 LKNAI
-834 EGNTLTNPYHSKEC
+834 KLELNDAFKKDPSLKDLEKE
-848 KGKMDYIV
+848 KELIV
-856 SNPPFKLDFSNE
+856 
-868 HAEISQNKNDFFLGV
+868 Q
-883 PNIPKN
+883 
-889 DKSKMPIY
+889 
-897 TLFFQHCL
+897 TLF
-905 NMLSNKGK
+905 N
-913 GAIIVP
+913 
-919 TGFIS
+919 
-924 AKSGIENKIVR
+924 
-935 HLVDEKLVYGVVC
+935 
-948 MPSQVFANTSTNVS
+948 
-962 IIFFQKTPSAKEVVL
+962 
-977 IDASKLGEEYTENKN
+977 
-992 KKTRLRTSDI
+992 
-1002 DLILETFNNKTP
+1002 
-1014 KADFC
+1014 
-1019 ALVSFDEIT
+1019 
-1028 EKNYSLNPGQYF
+1028 
-1040 IIEDTSEKISQAEFE
+1040 
-1055 NLMQQYSS
+1055 
-1063 ELTSLFD
+1063 ELTQNHHQGNSHA
-1070 ESQSLQQEILETLKG
+1070 
-1085 VRFE
+1085 

>member
-49 FFSPLNKKTK
+49 FFSQSNLNKKTK

-82 CAHEAENKEDL
+82 CVHEAENKEDL
-93 SQKLKSSS
+93 SQKLKNAS
-101 VFENPQGNDEIIV
+101 VFEGPQGNDEIIV

-124 EEKSPNEDLSD
+124 EEKAPNEDPS

-149 AAKDNHDLQRVFI
+149 ATKDNHDLQRVFI

-184 KTAIK
+184 KTALK

-208 NTFGDYLHTYSYAES
+208 NTFGNYLHTYSYTES
-223 IKDRHTLKLQLEII
+223 IKDRHTLKLQLESI
-237 EKSYK
+237 ETSYK
-242 EKLQAI
+242 EKLQEI

-283 RDLLFFRLGNNDEN
+283 RDLLNFRRVNNDEN
-297 LKAMVVCFSSK
+297 LKAMVVCFSSA
-308 QAKLANLLFN
+308 QAKLANLFFN

-327 NPNLKI
+327 NTNLKI
-333 LKKLQSSLILHNEQ
+333 LKQLQSSLILHDEQ

-353 YSFKHEDTDIVFVFN
+353 YSFKHKDTDIVFVFN
-368 MLLTGFDLPS
+368 MLLTGFDLPN

-439 DSNIKDN
+439 NSNIKDN

-454 KTLEKDIKNAY
+454 ETLEKDIKNAY
-465 DDLFNYPI
+465 DDLFDYPI
-473 DDIEGMTSAIVSMS
+473 DDIEAMTSAIVSIS

-494 VSRAI
+494 VSQAI

-508 IRTSNDEKILSL
+508 IRTSSDEKILSL

-555 NDLIVLEDLIAL
+555 NDLMILEDLIAL

-576 SKELHFKEREEISA
+576 RKELRFKEQEEISA
-590 KQKQAKEMLEKI
+590 KQKQAKEILEKI

-611 KFYKDFNKDE
+611 KFYKDFSKLLQTPATSQNFEEISHSYDAIISQLQQYNQQTTNLLNKYNNDRAYV
-621 KEDFFIT
+621 IT
-628 LTDKRLPK
+628 HKRLHDRLMEENISK
-636 LAYDELLSYLFEK
+636 GIFTLLS
-649 HFNDNDLHLKLDIIF
+649 
-664 NRISSNNAELF
+664 A
-675 NTTSTD
+675 
-681 KTTIALFESIS
+681 
-692 PYVNEE
+692 
-698 SKRANFTRVLLDKL
+698 L
-712 KKFNFKQA
+712 KKALDERIFK
-720 FLNLQNQQG
+720 
-729 YDFFAPIFEYLIK
+729 
-742 DYNNNSGGKYAEYYT
+742 
-757 PLSIASIIAKLL
+757 
-769 IDEPT
+769 
-774 QSVKIYDPSAGTG
+774 
-787 TLLMALAHQIG
+787 
-798 TDSCTLYAQD
+798 
-808 ISQKSLRMLKLNL
+808 R
-821 ILNDLTHSLKNAI
+821 
-834 EGNTLTNPYHSKEC
+834 
-848 KGKMDYIV
+848 
-856 SNPPFKLDFSNE
+856 
-868 HAEISQNKNDFFLGV
+868 
-883 PNIPKN
+883 
-889 DKSKMPIY
+889 
-897 TLFFQHCL
+897 
-905 NMLSNKGK
+905 
-913 GAIIVP
+913 
-919 TGFIS
+919 
-924 AKSGIENKIVR
+924 
-935 HLVDEKLVYGVVC
+935 
-948 MPSQVFANTSTNVS
+948 
-962 IIFFQKTPSAKEVVL
+962 
-977 IDASKLGEEYTENKN
+977 
-992 KKTRLRTSDI
+992 
-1002 DLILETFNNKTP
+1002 
-1014 KADFC
+1014 
-1019 ALVSFDEIT
+1019 
-1028 EKNYSLNPGQYF
+1028 
-1040 IIEDTSEKISQAEFE
+1040 
-1055 NLMQQYSS
+1055 
-1063 ELTSLFD
+1063 
-1070 ESQSLQQEILETLKG
+1070 QEILNEEDTLKTAIKIELRDAFNKNPSLKDLQKETEFIAQTLFNELTQNHHQG
-1085 VRFE
+1085 NLNA

>member
-1 MFASLNVLKEL
+1 MPYNEITRVQIPTLMHLAKLGYDFIPTNSKENKPNLDTTTNILIDSFTQAFERLNPTKNAQDSLTEMKKRLNYNDLGKSFYEYLLKSENQIIDFDNPNNNLYEMMAELPYKSFRPDITLFINGLPLVNIEVKQPYAKKGIKEERDRHIKRYKNPENKVFYNLAQIWLFSDNLPYDENNPDQGAFYSASYSPIFQRFVEAHKPDITPPPENHQNHRSLEEIQKSVSNEFNLKDTDYQESPKDTPTNSLLTSFCSHKRLCFILKYGISFLKEKSEFKKHIWRYAQMFASLNVLKEL

-49 FFSPLNKKTK
+49 FFNPLGKKTK

-72 AKNEFLKRGL
+72 AKSEFLKRGL
-82 CAHEAENKEDL
+82 CVHEAENKEDL
-93 SQKLKSSS
+93 SQKLKNSS
-101 VFENPQGNDEIIV
+101 VFEGPQGNDEIIV
-114 VNIQKFKAPN
+114 VNIQKFKSPN
-124 EEKSPNEDLSD
+124 EEKAPNEDLS
-135 SAPKEIVSK
+135 STPKEIVSK

-149 AAKDNHDLQRVFI
+149 LTQNSRNLQRVFI

-208 NTFGDYLHTYSYAES
+208 NTFGNYLHTYSYAES

-242 EKLQAI
+242 EKLQEI

-277 MLFYII
+277 MLYYII
-283 RDLLFFRLGNNDEN
+283 RDLLNFRRVNNDEN
-297 LKAMVVCFSSK
+297 LKAMVVCFSSS

-333 LKKLQSSLILHNEQ
+333 LKKLQSSLILHDEQ

-353 YSFKHEDTDIVFVFN
+353 HSFKHGDTDIVFVFN
-368 MLLTGFDLPS
+368 MLLTGFDLPN

-425 TDDYLKELNQFNQS
+425 TDDYLKELNRFNQS

-473 DDIEGMTSAIVSMS
+473 DDVEAMTSAIVSIS

-494 VSRAI
+494 VSHAI

-508 IRTSNDEKILSL
+508 IRTSSDEKILSL

-531 ISSMLHKKAKQLH
+531 ISSMLHQKAKHLH

-555 NDLIVLEDLIAL
+555 NDLIILEDLIAL

-576 SKELHFKEREEISA
+576 RKELRFKEQEEITT
-590 KQKQAKEMLEKI
+590 KQKQAKEMLEKS
-602 PDQQDKEIQ
+602 PDKQDKEIQ
-611 KFYKDFNKDE
+611 KIYKDLSKLIQEPLTNHNFDGISHSYSVIISQLQQHKEQTTNLLNK
-621 KEDFFIT
+621 
-628 LTDKRLPK
+628 
-636 LAYDELLSYLFEK
+636 Y
-649 HFNDNDLHLKLDIIF
+649 DNDLSYVITHKRLHDRLMEENISKGIFTLLSTLKKTLDD
-664 NRISSNNAELF
+664 RIS
-675 NTTSTD
+675 
-681 KTTIALFESIS
+681 
-692 PYVNEE
+692 
-698 SKRANFTRVLLDKL
+698 KR
-712 KKFNFKQA
+712 
-720 FLNLQNQQG
+720 
-729 YDFFAPIFEYLIK
+729 
-742 DYNNNSGGKYAEYYT
+742 
-757 PLSIASIIAKLL
+757 
-769 IDEPT
+769 
-774 QSVKIYDPSAGTG
+774 
-787 TLLMALAHQIG
+787 
-798 TDSCTLYAQD
+798 
-808 ISQKSLRMLKLNL
+808 
-821 ILNDLTHSLKNAI
+821 
-834 EGNTLTNPYHSKEC
+834 
-848 KGKMDYIV
+848 
-856 SNPPFKLDFSNE
+856 
-868 HAEISQNKNDFFLGV
+868 
-883 PNIPKN
+883 
-889 DKSKMPIY
+889 
-897 TLFFQHCL
+897 
-905 NMLSNKGK
+905 
-913 GAIIVP
+913 
-919 TGFIS
+919 
-924 AKSGIENKIVR
+924 
-935 HLVDEKLVYGVVC
+935 
-948 MPSQVFANTSTNVS
+948 
-962 IIFFQKTPSAKEVVL
+962 
-977 IDASKLGEEYTENKN
+977 
-992 KKTRLRTSDI
+992 
-1002 DLILETFNNKTP
+1002 
-1014 KADFC
+1014 
-1019 ALVSFDEIT
+1019 
-1028 EKNYSLNPGQYF
+1028 
-1040 IIEDTSEKISQAEFE
+1040 
-1055 NLMQQYSS
+1055 
-1063 ELTSLFD
+1063 
-1070 ESQSLQQEILETLKG
+1070 QEILNEEDTLRTAIKVELRDAFNKNPSLKDLQKEKEFIVQTLFNELTQNHHQG
-1085 VRFE
+1085 NPHA

>member
-49 FFSPLNKKTK
+49 FFSRSNLNKKTK

-72 AKNEFLKRGL
+72 AKNEFSKRGL
-82 CAHEAENKEDL
+82 CVHEAENKEDL
-93 SQKLKSSS
+93 SQKLKNSS
-101 VFENPQGNDEIIV
+101 VFEGPQGNDEIIV

-124 EEKSPNEDLSD
+124 EEKAPNEDPS
-135 SAPKEIVSK
+135 SAPKEIISK

-184 KTAIK
+184 KTAVK

-208 NTFGDYLHTYSYAES
+208 KTFGNYLHTYSYTES

-242 EKLQAI
+242 EKLQEI

-277 MLFYII
+277 MLYYII
-283 RDLLFFRLGNNDEN
+283 RDLLFFRRANNDEN
-297 LKAMVVCFSSK
+297 LKAMVVCFSSD
-308 QAKLANLLFN
+308 QARLANCLFN

-333 LKKLQSSLILHNEQ
+333 LKKLQSSLILHDEQ

-368 MLLTGFDLPS
+368 MLLTGFDLPN

-403 YNNMSFGYLID
+403 YKNMSFGHLID

-425 TDDYLKELNQFNQS
+425 TDNYLKELNQFNQG
-439 DSNIKDN
+439 DSNIKDD

-454 KTLEKDIKNAY
+454 KTLEEDIKNAY

-473 DDIEGMTSAIVSMS
+473 DDIEAMTSTIVGISK
-487 EMNELLK
+487 MNELLK
-494 VSRAI
+494 VSHAI

-508 IRTSNDEKILSL
+508 IRTSSDEKILSL

-531 ISSMLHKKAKQLH
+531 ISSMLGKKAKQLH

-576 SKELHFKEREEISA
+576 SKELRFKEKEEISA
-590 KQKQAKEMLEKI
+590 KYKQAKEMLEKI
-602 PDQQDKEIQ
+602 PDKQDKEVQKISKDLSKLIQ
-611 KFYKDFNKDE
+611 EPLTNHNFDGISHSYSTIISQLKQHKEQTTNLLNKYNNDRAYV
-621 KEDFFIT
+621 IT
-628 LTDKRLPK
+628 HKRLHDRFMEENISK
-636 LAYDELLSYLFEK
+636 GIFTLLS
-649 HFNDNDLHLKLDIIF
+649 
-664 NRISSNNAELF
+664 A
-675 NTTSTD
+675 
-681 KTTIALFESIS
+681 
-692 PYVNEE
+692 
-698 SKRANFTRVLLDKL
+698 L
-712 KKFNFKQA
+712 KKALDARIFK
-720 FLNLQNQQG
+720 
-729 YDFFAPIFEYLIK
+729 
-742 DYNNNSGGKYAEYYT
+742 
-757 PLSIASIIAKLL
+757 
-769 IDEPT
+769 
-774 QSVKIYDPSAGTG
+774 
-787 TLLMALAHQIG
+787 
-798 TDSCTLYAQD
+798 
-808 ISQKSLRMLKLNL
+808 R
-821 ILNDLTHSLKNAI
+821 
-834 EGNTLTNPYHSKEC
+834 
-848 KGKMDYIV
+848 
-856 SNPPFKLDFSNE
+856 
-868 HAEISQNKNDFFLGV
+868 
-883 PNIPKN
+883 
-889 DKSKMPIY
+889 
-897 TLFFQHCL
+897 
-905 NMLSNKGK
+905 
-913 GAIIVP
+913 
-919 TGFIS
+919 
-924 AKSGIENKIVR
+924 
-935 HLVDEKLVYGVVC
+935 
-948 MPSQVFANTSTNVS
+948 
-962 IIFFQKTPSAKEVVL
+962 
-977 IDASKLGEEYTENKN
+977 
-992 KKTRLRTSDI
+992 
-1002 DLILETFNNKTP
+1002 
-1014 KADFC
+1014 
-1019 ALVSFDEIT
+1019 
-1028 EKNYSLNPGQYF
+1028 
-1040 IIEDTSEKISQAEFE
+1040 
-1055 NLMQQYSS
+1055 
-1063 ELTSLFD
+1063 
-1070 ESQSLQQEILETLKG
+1070 QEILNEETTLKTAIKVELRDAFNKNPSLKDLQKEKEFITQTLFNELMQNHHQG
-1085 VRFE
+1085 NLNA

>member
-82 CAHEAENKEDL
+82 CVHEAENKEDL
-93 SQKLKSSS
+93 SQKLKNSN
-101 VFENPQGNDEIIV
+101 VFEGPQGNDEIIV
-114 VNIQKFKAPN
+114 VNIQKFKSPN
-124 EEKSPNEDLSD
+124 EEKAPNEDPSD
-135 SAPKEIVSK
+135 SMPKEIISK

-149 AAKDNHDLQRVFI
+149 AAKDSHDLQRVFI

-208 NTFGDYLHTYSYAES
+208 KTFGGYLHTYSCAES

-283 RDLLFFRLGNNDEN
+283 RDLLNFRRVNNDEN
-297 LKAMVVCFSSK
+297 LKAMVVCFSSA
-308 QAKLANLLFN
+308 QAKLANLIFN
-318 EVQEKVLQE
+318 EVKERVLQE

-333 LKKLQSSLILHNEQ
+333 LNKLQSSLILHDEQ

-353 YSFKHEDTDIVFVFN
+353 HSFKHENTDIVFVFN

-403 YNNMSFGYLID
+403 YKNMSFGYLID

-454 KTLEKDIKNAY
+454 NILEKDIKNAY
-465 DDLFNYPI
+465 DDLFDYPI
-473 DDIEGMTSAIVSMS
+473 DDIEAMTSAIVSIS
-487 EMNELLK
+487 KMNELVK

-508 IRTSNDEKILSL
+508 IRTSNDKKILSL
-520 KEKMDIEKISK
+520 KEKIDIEKINK
-531 ISSMLHKKAKQLH
+531 ISSMLHQKAKHLH

-576 SKELHFKEREEISA
+576 RKELRFKEQEEITN
-590 KQKQAKEMLEKI
+590 KQKQAKEILEKI

-611 KFYKDFNKDE
+611 KFYKDFSKLLQTPATSQNFEEISHSYDAIISQLKQHKEQTTNLLNKYNNDRAYA
-621 KEDFFIT
+621 IT
-628 LTDKRLPK
+628 HKRLHDRLMEENISK
-636 LAYDELLSYLFEK
+636 GIFTLLSV
-649 HFNDNDLHLKLDIIF
+649 LKSALDE
-664 NRISSNNAELF
+664 RIS
-675 NTTSTD
+675 
-681 KTTIALFESIS
+681 
-692 PYVNEE
+692 
-698 SKRANFTRVLLDKL
+698 KR
-712 KKFNFKQA
+712 
-720 FLNLQNQQG
+720 
-729 YDFFAPIFEYLIK
+729 
-742 DYNNNSGGKYAEYYT
+742 
-757 PLSIASIIAKLL
+757 
-769 IDEPT
+769 
-774 QSVKIYDPSAGTG
+774 
-787 TLLMALAHQIG
+787 
-798 TDSCTLYAQD
+798 
-808 ISQKSLRMLKLNL
+808 
-821 ILNDLTHSLKNAI
+821 
-834 EGNTLTNPYHSKEC
+834 
-848 KGKMDYIV
+848 
-856 SNPPFKLDFSNE
+856 
-868 HAEISQNKNDFFLGV
+868 
-883 PNIPKN
+883 
-889 DKSKMPIY
+889 
-897 TLFFQHCL
+897 
-905 NMLSNKGK
+905 
-913 GAIIVP
+913 
-919 TGFIS
+919 
-924 AKSGIENKIVR
+924 
-935 HLVDEKLVYGVVC
+935 
-948 MPSQVFANTSTNVS
+948 
-962 IIFFQKTPSAKEVVL
+962 
-977 IDASKLGEEYTENKN
+977 
-992 KKTRLRTSDI
+992 
-1002 DLILETFNNKTP
+1002 
-1014 KADFC
+1014 
-1019 ALVSFDEIT
+1019 
-1028 EKNYSLNPGQYF
+1028 
-1040 IIEDTSEKISQAEFE
+1040 
-1055 NLMQQYSS
+1055 
-1063 ELTSLFD
+1063 
-1070 ESQSLQQEILETLKG
+1070 QEILNEETTLKTAIKVELRDAFNKNPSLKDLQKEKEFITQTLFNELTQNHHQG
-1085 VRFE
+1085 NSHA

>member
-1 MFASLNVLKEL
+1 MNVLKEL

-49 FFSPLNKKTK
+49 FFSQSNLNKKTK

-82 CAHEAENKEDL
+82 CVHEAENKEDL
-93 SQKLKSSS
+93 SQKLKNSS
-101 VFENPQGNDEIIV
+101 VFEGPQGNDEIIV

-124 EEKSPNEDLSD
+124 EEKAPNEDLS
-135 SAPKEIVSK
+135 SAPKEIISK

-149 AAKDNHDLQRVFI
+149 ATKDNHDLQRVFI

-208 NTFGDYLHTYSYAES
+208 NTFGNYLHTYSYAES

-242 EKLQAI
+242 EKLQEI

-254 SITIEDIEVK
+254 SITIEDVEVK
-264 KETIF
+264 KEFIF

-277 MLFYII
+277 MLYYIV
-283 RDLLFFRLGNNDEN
+283 RDLLNFRRVNNDEN
-297 LKAMVVCFSSK
+297 LKAMVVCFSSA
-308 QAKLANLLFN
+308 QARLANCLFN

-333 LKKLQSSLILHNEQ
+333 LNKLQSSLILHDEQ

-368 MLLTGFDLPS
+368 MLLTGFDLPN

-425 TDDYLKELNQFNQS
+425 TDDYLKELSQFNQS

-454 KTLEKDIKNAY
+454 ETLEKDIKNAY

-473 DDIEGMTSAIVSMS
+473 DDVEAMTSAIVSIS
-487 EMNELLK
+487 AMNELLK
-494 VSRAI
+494 VSHAI

-508 IRTSNDEKILSL
+508 IRTSNDLKILSL

-555 NDLIVLEDLIAL
+555 NDLIILEDLIAL
-567 LDFKIEFKE
+567 LDFKIEYKE
-576 SKELHFKEREEISA
+576 SKELHFKESEEIST

-602 PDQQDKEIQ
+602 PDQKDKEIQ
-611 KFYKDFNKDE
+611 EIYKDFSKLLQTPATSQNFDRISHSYSAIISQLKRHNQQTTHLLNKYDNALAYV
-621 KEDFFIT
+621 IT
-628 LTDKRLPK
+628 HKHLHKRLMEENISDPVGIFTLLRALK
-636 LAYDELLSYLFEK
+636 SAIDE
-649 HFNDNDLHLKLDIIF
+649 
-664 NRISSNNAELF
+664 RISKRQEIL
-675 NTTSTD
+675 
-681 KTTIALFESIS
+681 
-692 PYVNEE
+692 NEE
-698 SKRANFTRVLLDKL
+698 
-712 KKFNFKQA
+712 
-720 FLNLQNQQG
+720 
-729 YDFFAPIFEYLIK
+729 Y
-742 DYNNNSGGKYAEYYT
+742 
-757 PLSIASIIAKLL
+757 
-769 IDEPT
+769 
-774 QSVKIYDPSAGTG
+774 
-787 TLLMALAHQIG
+787 H
-798 TDSCTLYAQD
+798 
-808 ISQKSLRMLKLNL
+808 
-821 ILNDLTHSLKNAI
+821 LKNAI
-834 EGNTLTNPYHSKEC
+834 KLELRNAFKKNPSLKDLQKETEF
-848 KGKMDYIV
+848 I
-856 SNPPFKLDFSNE
+856 
-868 HAEISQNKNDFFLGV
+868 AQ
-883 PNIPKN
+883 
-889 DKSKMPIY
+889 
-897 TLFFQHCL
+897 TLF
-905 NMLSNKGK
+905 N
-913 GAIIVP
+913 
-919 TGFIS
+919 
-924 AKSGIENKIVR
+924 
-935 HLVDEKLVYGVVC
+935 
-948 MPSQVFANTSTNVS
+948 
-962 IIFFQKTPSAKEVVL
+962 
-977 IDASKLGEEYTENKN
+977 
-992 KKTRLRTSDI
+992 
-1002 DLILETFNNKTP
+1002 
-1014 KADFC
+1014 
-1019 ALVSFDEIT
+1019 
-1028 EKNYSLNPGQYF
+1028 
-1040 IIEDTSEKISQAEFE
+1040 
-1055 NLMQQYSS
+1055 
-1063 ELTSLFD
+1063 ELTQNHHQGNLHA
-1070 ESQSLQQEILETLKG
+1070 
-1085 VRFE
+1085 

>member
-49 FFSPLNKKTK
+49 FFSQSNLNKKTK

-82 CAHEAENKEDL
+82 CVHEAENKEDL
-93 SQKLKSSS
+93 SQKLKNSR
-101 VFENPQGNDEIIV
+101 VFEGSQGNDEIIV

-124 EEKSPNEDLSD
+124 EEKAPNEDPS
-135 SAPKEIVSK
+135 SAPKEIISK

-149 AAKDNHDLQRVFI
+149 ATKDNHDLQRVFI

-184 KTAIK
+184 KTAVK

-208 NTFGDYLHTYSYAES
+208 KTFGNYLHTYSYAES

-242 EKLQAI
+242 EKLQEI

-269 NHERYIKE
+269 KHERYIKE
-277 MLFYII
+277 MLYYII
-283 RDLLFFRLGNNDEN
+283 RDLLNFRRANNDEN
-297 LKAMVVCFSSK
+297 LKADEKLKAMVICFSSD

-333 LKKLQSSLILHNEQ
+333 LKKLQSSLILHDEQ

-353 YSFKHEDTDIVFVFN
+353 YSFKHENTDIVFVFN
-368 MLLTGFDLPS
+368 MLLTGFDLPN

-439 DSNIKDN
+439 DSNIKDD

-454 KTLEKDIKNAY
+454 NILEKDIKNAY

-473 DDIEGMTSAIVSMS
+473 DDIEAMTSAIVSIS
-487 EMNELLK
+487 GMNELLK
-494 VSRAI
+494 VSHAI

-531 ISSMLHKKAKQLH
+531 ISSMLSKKAKQLH

-555 NDLIVLEDLIAL
+555 NDLIILEDLIAL

-576 SKELHFKEREEISA
+576 SKELRFKEKEEIST
-590 KQKQAKEMLEKI
+590 KYKQAKEMLEKI
-602 PDQQDKEIQ
+602 PDKQDKEVQ
-611 KFYKDFNKDE
+611 KIYKDLSKLLQEPLTNDNFDGISHSYSVIISQLKQHKEQTTNLLNKYNNDRAYV
-621 KEDFFIT
+621 IT
-628 LTDKRLPK
+628 HKRLHDRFMEENISK
-636 LAYDELLSYLFEK
+636 GIFTLLSA
-649 HFNDNDLHLKLDIIF
+649 LKKALDE
-664 NRISSNNAELF
+664 RIS
-675 NTTSTD
+675 
-681 KTTIALFESIS
+681 
-692 PYVNEE
+692 
-698 SKRANFTRVLLDKL
+698 KR
-712 KKFNFKQA
+712 
-720 FLNLQNQQG
+720 
-729 YDFFAPIFEYLIK
+729 
-742 DYNNNSGGKYAEYYT
+742 
-757 PLSIASIIAKLL
+757 
-769 IDEPT
+769 
-774 QSVKIYDPSAGTG
+774 
-787 TLLMALAHQIG
+787 
-798 TDSCTLYAQD
+798 
-808 ISQKSLRMLKLNL
+808 
-821 ILNDLTHSLKNAI
+821 
-834 EGNTLTNPYHSKEC
+834 
-848 KGKMDYIV
+848 
-856 SNPPFKLDFSNE
+856 
-868 HAEISQNKNDFFLGV
+868 
-883 PNIPKN
+883 
-889 DKSKMPIY
+889 
-897 TLFFQHCL
+897 
-905 NMLSNKGK
+905 
-913 GAIIVP
+913 
-919 TGFIS
+919 
-924 AKSGIENKIVR
+924 
-935 HLVDEKLVYGVVC
+935 
-948 MPSQVFANTSTNVS
+948 
-962 IIFFQKTPSAKEVVL
+962 
-977 IDASKLGEEYTENKN
+977 
-992 KKTRLRTSDI
+992 
-1002 DLILETFNNKTP
+1002 
-1014 KADFC
+1014 
-1019 ALVSFDEIT
+1019 
-1028 EKNYSLNPGQYF
+1028 
-1040 IIEDTSEKISQAEFE
+1040 
-1055 NLMQQYSS
+1055 
-1063 ELTSLFD
+1063 
-1070 ESQSLQQEILETLKG
+1070 QEILNEETTLKTAIKVE
-1085 VRFE
+1085 VRDAFKENPSLKDLKKEKEFIVQTLFNELTQNHHQGNLHA

>member
-1 MFASLNVLKEL
+1 MPYNEITRVQIPALMHLAKLGYDFIPAKNEPNLDTATNILTDSFTQTFNQLNPNPTKNAQDSLTEMKKRLNYDDLGKSFYEYLLKSEHQIIDFDNPNNNLYEMMAELPYKSLRTDITLFINGLPLVNIEVKQPYAEKGIKEEKDRHIQRYKNPENKVFYNLAQIWLFSDNLPYDENNPDQGVFYSASYSPIFQCFVEANKLDITPPPPENDQDEQNHQNHRSLEEIQKRILKEFNLKDTDCQETPKETPTNPFLTSFCSPKRLCFILKYGISFLKEKSEFKKHIWRYAQMFASLNVLKEL

-82 CAHEAENKEDL
+82 YVHEAENKEDL
-93 SQKLKSSS
+93 SQKLKNSS

-124 EEKSPNEDLSD
+124 EEKAPNEDPS
-135 SAPKEIVSK
+135 SVPKEIISK

-149 AAKDNHDLQRVFI
+149 ATKDNHDLQRVFI

-208 NTFGDYLHTYSYAES
+208 KTFGNYLHTYSYTES

-254 SITIEDIEVK
+254 SITIENTEVK

-283 RDLLFFRLGNNDEN
+283 RDLLNFRRVNNDEN
-297 LKAMVVCFSSK
+297 LKAMVVCFSSA
-308 QAKLANLLFN
+308 QARLANLFFN

-333 LKKLQSSLILHNEQ
+333 LKKLQSSFILHDEQ

-353 YSFKHEDTDIVFVFN
+353 HSFKHEDTDIVFVFN
-368 MLLTGFDLPS
+368 MLLTGFDLPN

-391 NLLQALARVNRS
+391 NLLQALARVNRP

-425 TDDYLKELNQFNQS
+425 TDDYLKELNRFNQS
-439 DSNIKDN
+439 GANSDSN

-454 KTLEKDIKNAY
+454 KVLEKDIKNAY

-473 DDIEGMTSAIVSMS
+473 DDIEGMTSAIVGMS
-487 EMNELLK
+487 AMNELLK
-494 VSRAI
+494 VSRTI

-508 IRTSNDEKILSL
+508 IRTSNDKKILSL
-520 KEKMDIEKISK
+520 KEKMDIEKINK

-576 SKELHFKEREEISA
+576 SKELRFKEQEEISA
-590 KQKQAKEMLEKI
+590 KQKQAKEILEKI

-611 KFYKDFNKDE
+611 KISKELSKLIQEPLTNHNFDGISHSYSVIISQLKQHKEQTTNLLNKYNNDRAYV
-621 KEDFFIT
+621 IT
-628 LTDKRLPK
+628 HKRLHNRLMEENISK
-636 LAYDELLSYLFEK
+636 GIFTLLSA
-649 HFNDNDLHLKLDIIF
+649 LKKALDA
-664 NRISSNNAELF
+664 RISKRQEIL
-675 NTTSTD
+675 
-681 KTTIALFESIS
+681 
-692 PYVNEE
+692 NEE
-698 SKRANFTRVLLDKL
+698 STL
-712 KKFNFKQA
+712 KTAIKVELRDAFNK
-720 FLNLQNQQG
+720 N
-729 YDFFAPIFEYLIK
+729 P
-742 DYNNNSGGKYAEYYT
+742 
-757 PLSIASIIAKLL
+757 
-769 IDEPT
+769 
-774 QSVKIYDPSAGTG
+774 
-787 TLLMALAHQIG
+787 
-798 TDSCTLYAQD
+798 
-808 ISQKSLRMLKLNL
+808 
-821 ILNDLTHSLKNAI
+821 SLKD
-834 EGNTLTNPYHSKEC
+834 LQKETEF
-848 KGKMDYIV
+848 IT
-856 SNPPFKLDFSNE
+856 
-868 HAEISQNKNDFFLGV
+868 Q
-883 PNIPKN
+883 
-889 DKSKMPIY
+889 
-897 TLFFQHCL
+897 TLF
-905 NMLSNKGK
+905 N
-913 GAIIVP
+913 
-919 TGFIS
+919 
-924 AKSGIENKIVR
+924 
-935 HLVDEKLVYGVVC
+935 
-948 MPSQVFANTSTNVS
+948 
-962 IIFFQKTPSAKEVVL
+962 
-977 IDASKLGEEYTENKN
+977 
-992 KKTRLRTSDI
+992 
-1002 DLILETFNNKTP
+1002 
-1014 KADFC
+1014 
-1019 ALVSFDEIT
+1019 
-1028 EKNYSLNPGQYF
+1028 
-1040 IIEDTSEKISQAEFE
+1040 
-1055 NLMQQYSS
+1055 
-1063 ELTSLFD
+1063 ELTQNHHQGNLNA
-1070 ESQSLQQEILETLKG
+1070 
-1085 VRFE
+1085 

>member
-82 CAHEAENKEDL
+82 CVHEAENKENL
-93 SQKLKSSS
+93 IQKLKSSS
-101 VFENPQGNDEIIV
+101 VFEGPQGNDEIVV

-124 EEKSPNEDLSD
+124 EEKAPNEDPSD
-135 SAPKEIVSK
+135 SAPKEIISK

-149 AAKDNHDLQRVFI
+149 SIQNSRNLQRVFI

-208 NTFGDYLHTYSYAES
+208 KTFGNYLHTYSYTES
-223 IKDRHTLKLQLEII
+223 IKDGHTLKLQLESI
-237 EKSYK
+237 ETSYK
-242 EKLQAI
+242 EKLQEI

-254 SITIEDIEVK
+254 SITIEDIEIK
-264 KETIF
+264 KEFIF
-269 NHERYIKE
+269 NDEKYIKE
-277 MLFYII
+277 MLYYII
-283 RDLLFFRLGNNDEN
+283 RDLLNFRRVNNDEN
-297 LKAMVVCFSSK
+297 LKAMVVCFSSA
-308 QAKLANLLFN
+308 QARLANLFFN

-327 NPNLKI
+327 NPNLRI
-333 LKKLQSSLILHNEQ
+333 LKKLQSSLILHDEQ

-454 KTLEKDIKNAY
+454 ETLEKDIKNAY
-465 DDLFNYPI
+465 NDLFNYPI
-473 DDIEGMTSAIVSMS
+473 DDIEGMTSAIVNIST
-487 EMNELLK
+487 MNELLK

-508 IRTSNDEKILSL
+508 IRTSNDKKILSL
-520 KEKMDIEKISK
+520 KEKMDIEKINK
-531 ISSMLHKKAKQLH
+531 ISSMLHKKAKHLH

-555 NDLIVLEDLIAL
+555 NDLMILEDLIAL

-576 SKELHFKEREEISA
+576 SKELRFKEQEEITN

-611 KFYKDFNKDE
+611 KIS
-621 KEDFFIT
+621 KELSKLLQEPLTNDNFDGISHSYSVIISQLKQHKEQTTNLLSKYNNDRAYVIT
-628 LTDKRLPK
+628 HKRLHDRLMEENISK
-636 LAYDELLSYLFEK
+636 GIFTLLSA
-649 HFNDNDLHLKLDIIF
+649 LKKALDA
-664 NRISSNNAELF
+664 RISKRQEIL
-675 NTTSTD
+675 
-681 KTTIALFESIS
+681 
-692 PYVNEE
+692 NEE
-698 SKRANFTRVLLDKL
+698 T
-712 KKFNFKQA
+712 
-720 FLNLQNQQG
+720 
-729 YDFFAPIFEYLIK
+729 
-742 DYNNNSGGKYAEYYT
+742 T
-757 PLSIASIIAKLL
+757 
-769 IDEPT
+769 
-774 QSVKIYDPSAGTG
+774 
-787 TLLMALAHQIG
+787 
-798 TDSCTLYAQD
+798 
-808 ISQKSLRMLKLNL
+808 
-821 ILNDLTHSLKNAI
+821 LKNAI
-834 EGNTLTNPYHSKEC
+834 K
-848 KGKMDYIV
+848 
-856 SNPPFKLDFSNE
+856 
-868 HAEISQNKNDFFLGV
+868 AELRNAFNKNPSLKDLEKEKEF
-883 PNIPKN
+883 ITQ
-889 DKSKMPIY
+889 
-897 TLFFQHCL
+897 TLFNELPQHYNQGNL
-905 NMLSNKGK
+905 N
-913 GAIIVP
+913 A
-919 TGFIS
+919 
-924 AKSGIENKIVR
+924 
-935 HLVDEKLVYGVVC
+935 
-948 MPSQVFANTSTNVS
+948 
-962 IIFFQKTPSAKEVVL
+962 
-977 IDASKLGEEYTENKN
+977 
-992 KKTRLRTSDI
+992 
-1002 DLILETFNNKTP
+1002 
-1014 KADFC
+1014 
-1019 ALVSFDEIT
+1019 
-1028 EKNYSLNPGQYF
+1028 
-1040 IIEDTSEKISQAEFE
+1040 
-1055 NLMQQYSS
+1055 
-1063 ELTSLFD
+1063 
-1070 ESQSLQQEILETLKG
+1070 
-1085 VRFE
+1085 

>member
-82 CAHEAENKEDL
+82 EVHEAKDKEDL
-93 SQKLKSSS
+93 SQKLKNSS
-101 VFENPQGNDEIIV
+101 VFEGPQGNDEIIV
-114 VNIQKFKAPN
+114 VNIQKFKSPN
-124 EEKSPNEDLSD
+124 EEKAPNEDLSN
-135 SAPKEIVSK
+135 STPKEIISK

-149 AAKDNHDLQRVFI
+149 ATKDSHDLQRVFI

-208 NTFGDYLHTYSYAES
+208 NTFGNHLHTYSYTES

-242 EKLQAI
+242 EKLQEI

-277 MLFYII
+277 MLYYII
-283 RDLLFFRLGNNDEN
+283 RDLLNFRRVNNDEN
-297 LKAMVVCFSSK
+297 LKAMVVCFSSA

-327 NPNLKI
+327 NPNLRI
-333 LKKLQSSLILHNEQ
+333 LKKLQSSLILHDEQ

-353 YSFKHEDTDIVFVFN
+353 YSFKHGYTDIVFVFN

-439 DSNIKDN
+439 DFNTQDNI
-446 LKDMFADR
+446 KDMFADR
-454 KTLEKDIKNAY
+454 NILEKDIKNAY

-473 DDIEGMTSAIVSMS
+473 DDIEAMTSAIVGISG
-487 EMNELLK
+487 MNELLK

-508 IRTSNDEKILSL
+508 IRTSNDLKILSL
-520 KEKMDIEKISK
+520 KEKMDIEKINK
-531 ISSMLHKKAKQLH
+531 ISSMLHKKAKHLH

-555 NDLIVLEDLIAL
+555 NDLMILEDLIAL

-576 SKELHFKEREEISA
+576 SKELHFKEKEEIST
-590 KQKQAKEMLEKI
+590 KYKQAKEMLEKI
-602 PDQQDKEIQ
+602 PDKQDKEIQ
-611 KFYKDFNKDE
+611 KISKELSKLIQEPLTNHNFDGISHSYSVIISQLKQHKEQTTHLLNK
-621 KEDFFIT
+621 
-628 LTDKRLPK
+628 
-636 LAYDELLSYLFEK
+636 Y
-649 HFNDNDLHLKLDIIF
+649 DNDLSYAITHQRLHKRLMEQNIYNPAGIFTLLSALKSAIDARIF
-664 NRISSNNAELF
+664 KRQEIL
-675 NTTSTD
+675 
-681 KTTIALFESIS
+681 
-692 PYVNEE
+692 NEE
-698 SKRANFTRVLLDKL
+698 T
-712 KKFNFKQA
+712 
-720 FLNLQNQQG
+720 
-729 YDFFAPIFEYLIK
+729 
-742 DYNNNSGGKYAEYYT
+742 T
-757 PLSIASIIAKLL
+757 
-769 IDEPT
+769 
-774 QSVKIYDPSAGTG
+774 
-787 TLLMALAHQIG
+787 
-798 TDSCTLYAQD
+798 
-808 ISQKSLRMLKLNL
+808 
-821 ILNDLTHSLKNAI
+821 LKNAI
-834 EGNTLTNPYHSKEC
+834 KAELRDAFKEYPSL
-848 KGKMDYIV
+848 KDLQKEKEFIT
-856 SNPPFKLDFSNE
+856 
-868 HAEISQNKNDFFLGV
+868 Q
-883 PNIPKN
+883 
-889 DKSKMPIY
+889 
-897 TLFFQHCL
+897 TLF
-905 NMLSNKGK
+905 N
-913 GAIIVP
+913 
-919 TGFIS
+919 
-924 AKSGIENKIVR
+924 
-935 HLVDEKLVYGVVC
+935 
-948 MPSQVFANTSTNVS
+948 
-962 IIFFQKTPSAKEVVL
+962 
-977 IDASKLGEEYTENKN
+977 
-992 KKTRLRTSDI
+992 
-1002 DLILETFNNKTP
+1002 
-1014 KADFC
+1014 
-1019 ALVSFDEIT
+1019 
-1028 EKNYSLNPGQYF
+1028 
-1040 IIEDTSEKISQAEFE
+1040 
-1055 NLMQQYSS
+1055 
-1063 ELTSLFD
+1063 ELTQNHHQGNSHA
-1070 ESQSLQQEILETLKG
+1070 
-1085 VRFE
+1085 

>member
-49 FFSPLNKKTK
+49 FFSRSNLNKKTK

-72 AKNEFLKRGL
+72 AKNEFSKRGL
-82 CAHEAENKEDL
+82 CVHEAENKEDL
-93 SQKLKSSS
+93 SQKLKNSNI
-101 VFENPQGNDEIIV
+101 FEGPQGNDEIIV

-124 EEKSPNEDLSD
+124 EEKAPNEDPS

-149 AAKDNHDLQRVFI
+149 ATKDNHDLQRVFI

-208 NTFGDYLHTYSYAES
+208 NTFGNYLHTYSYAES

-264 KETIF
+264 KERIF
-269 NHERYIKE
+269 NHEKYIKA
-277 MLFYII
+277 MLYYII
-283 RDLLFFRLGNNDEN
+283 RDLLNFRRVNNDEH
-297 LKAMVVCFSSK
+297 LKAMVICFSST
-308 QAKLANLLFN
+308 QAKLANWLFN

-333 LKKLQSSLILHNEQ
+333 LKKLQSSLILHDEQ

-353 YSFKHEDTDIVFVFN
+353 HSFKHENTDIVFVFN
-368 MLLTGFDLPS
+368 MLLTGFDLPN

-454 KTLEKDIKNAY
+454 KTLEEDIKNAY
-465 DDLFNYPI
+465 DDLFDYPI
-473 DDIEGMTSAIVSMS
+473 DDIEGMTSAIVGMS
-487 EMNELLK
+487 AMNELLK
-494 VSRAI
+494 VSHAI

-508 IRTSNDEKILSL
+508 IRTSSDEKILSL
-520 KEKMDIEKISK
+520 KEKMDIEKINK
-531 ISSMLHKKAKQLH
+531 ISSMLHKKAKHLH

-576 SKELHFKEREEISA
+576 SKELHFKEKEEISA
-590 KQKQAKEMLEKI
+590 KYKQAKEMLEKI
-602 PDQQDKEIQ
+602 PDKQDKEVQ
-611 KFYKDFNKDE
+611 KISKELSKLLQEPLTNHNFDGISHSYSVIISQLKQHKEQTTNLLNKYNNDRAYA
-621 KEDFFIT
+621 IT
-628 LTDKRLPK
+628 HKRLHNRLMEENISK
-636 LAYDELLSYLFEK
+636 GIFTLLS
-649 HFNDNDLHLKLDIIF
+649 
-664 NRISSNNAELF
+664 A
-675 NTTSTD
+675 
-681 KTTIALFESIS
+681 
-692 PYVNEE
+692 
-698 SKRANFTRVLLDKL
+698 L
-712 KKFNFKQA
+712 KKALDERIFK
-720 FLNLQNQQG
+720 
-729 YDFFAPIFEYLIK
+729 
-742 DYNNNSGGKYAEYYT
+742 
-757 PLSIASIIAKLL
+757 
-769 IDEPT
+769 
-774 QSVKIYDPSAGTG
+774 
-787 TLLMALAHQIG
+787 
-798 TDSCTLYAQD
+798 
-808 ISQKSLRMLKLNL
+808 R
-821 ILNDLTHSLKNAI
+821 
-834 EGNTLTNPYHSKEC
+834 
-848 KGKMDYIV
+848 
-856 SNPPFKLDFSNE
+856 
-868 HAEISQNKNDFFLGV
+868 
-883 PNIPKN
+883 
-889 DKSKMPIY
+889 
-897 TLFFQHCL
+897 
-905 NMLSNKGK
+905 
-913 GAIIVP
+913 
-919 TGFIS
+919 
-924 AKSGIENKIVR
+924 
-935 HLVDEKLVYGVVC
+935 
-948 MPSQVFANTSTNVS
+948 
-962 IIFFQKTPSAKEVVL
+962 
-977 IDASKLGEEYTENKN
+977 
-992 KKTRLRTSDI
+992 
-1002 DLILETFNNKTP
+1002 
-1014 KADFC
+1014 
-1019 ALVSFDEIT
+1019 
-1028 EKNYSLNPGQYF
+1028 
-1040 IIEDTSEKISQAEFE
+1040 
-1055 NLMQQYSS
+1055 
-1063 ELTSLFD
+1063 
-1070 ESQSLQQEILETLKG
+1070 QEILNEEDTLKTAIKAELRDAFKENPSLKDLEKEKEFITQTLFNELPQHYNQG
-1085 VRFE
+1085 NSHA